1 MGGVNG
7 HDIDQMLLFKI
18 AILILIGSAGN
29 LVNKNKENNN
39 IYQYNITTKMKP
51 QKMGELCPPPPSTT
65 FKKFAFET
73 KNTNLFEAVIERK
86 GQKLNL
92 SHGHLHEY

>member
-29 LVNKNKENNN
+29 LVNKNKKNNN
-39 IYQYNITTKMKP
+39 IYQYNITIKIKP
-51 QKMGELCPPPPSTT
+51 QKIGGTMPPPPLLPHS
-65 FKKFAFET
+65 KI
-73 KNTNLFEAVIERK
+73 L
-86 GQKLNL
+86 
-92 SHGHLHEY
+92 HLHQKIRI

>member
-39 IYQYNITTKMKP
+39 IYQYNITKKTKP
-51 QKMGELCPPPPSTT
+51 QKKMGELCPPP
-65 FKKFAFET
+65 FYHIKKDC
-73 KNTNLFEAVIERK
+73 I
-86 GQKLNL
+86 
-92 SHGHLHEY
+92 

>member
-51 QKMGELCPPPPSTT
+51 YH
-65 FKKFAFET
+65 
-73 KNTNLFEAVIERK
+73 I
-86 GQKLNL
+86 QKLCICNKKYE
-92 SHGHLHEY
+92 SD

>member
-29 LVNKNKENNN
+29 LVNKNKKNNN
-39 IYQYNITTKMKP
+39 IYQYNIT
-51 QKMGELCPPPPSTT
+51 
-65 FKKFAFET
+65 KK
-73 KNTNLFEAVIERK
+73 
-86 GQKLNL
+86 
-92 SHGHLHEY
+92 